1 MACAILCI
9 VSFKYIK
16 ILYINYYKF
25 FDNKNHFNDDNNTEA
40 VNVNVCVCVLFN
52 IKLSLSL
59 SLHSVFQ

>member
-9 VSFKYIK
+9 VPFKYIK

-40 VNVNVCVCVLFN
+40 VNVNVCVCVYCLILN
-52 IKLSLSL
+52 
-59 SLHSVFQ
+59 